1 VSKVDAR
8 TGHVLRSVS
17 TGQQPRSLAISS
29 DGRAVYVVNY
39 ESSTVSKLRTS
50 DMRQMARSATDY
62 HPIGIAYEPTTG
74 SVWVACYGG
83 SIMVFDDNKRA
94 KA

>member
-1 VSKVDAR
+1 M
-8 TGHVLRSVS
+8 
-17 TGQQPRSLAISS
+17 AISG

-39 ESSTVSKLRTS
+39 ESSTVSKLRTA
-50 DMRQMARSATDY
+50 DLRQISRKATDY

-83 SIMVFDDNKRA
+83 SIMVFDDSKLA
-94 KA
+94 KV